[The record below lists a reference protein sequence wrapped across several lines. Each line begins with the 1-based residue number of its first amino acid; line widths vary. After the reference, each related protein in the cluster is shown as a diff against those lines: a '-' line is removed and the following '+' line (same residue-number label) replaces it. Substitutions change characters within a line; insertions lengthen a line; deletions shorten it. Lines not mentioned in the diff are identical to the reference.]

1 MKFEQVIG
9 LDKTPDKNKIIH
21 RVAIRAIICEDNQL
35 LMIINNRGDIKF
47 PGGGLELNESHEEA
61 VRREVQE
68 ETGYIVRDV
77 GDLIGTVIERRDDK
91 FEKNCIFEM
100 KSYYYSCKVSN
111 KKTEQ
116 SLDDYEAA
124 LEFEPKWIDLEEA
137 ITINSNVLKEG
148 AKNSWVNRELYVLQ
162 QLISNI
168 S

>member
-1 MKFEQVIG
+1 MTFKHIIG
-9 LDKTPDKNKIIH
+9 FNKEKEAIKTIN
-21 RVAIRAIICEDNQL
+21 RTAIRAVIIREGQL
-35 LMIINNRGDIKF
+35 LMISNKEGDIKF
-47 PGGGLELNESHEEA
+47 PGGGLEINESHKEA
-61 VRREVQE
+61 VKREVQE

-124 LEFEPKWIDLEEA
+124 LEFEPKWIDLEKA